1 MKFKLPLLVCIL
13 VICSYCSSDSLKKN
27 DSKETAKID
36 KKHEL
41 NEDYP
46 EINRDLD
53 DILEEGKIK
62 VSTTYSGT
70 SYFLYKG
77 KPMGFEYELLE
88 RFAKHI
94 GVDIEIV
101 VANDIDNL
109 FRNVNNGKVDLV
121 AHGLTVTEGR
131 KQKVAFSDYI
141 YLAHQ
146 VLVQKKPDNWRSLKR
161 HEIERALIQDALELD
176 GETVSVRGETAYS
189 ARLKNLAQEMGGNI
203 EIDTLNGT
211 YTTDEII
218 KMVVDGRVKY
228 TVADNN
234 IANILA
240 SYYPVLDVEVPI
252 SFSQRN
258 AWATRKNSPKLLNAI
273 NEWLEDFKKEVD
285 YYVIYN
291 KYYKNER
298 DFRRRVKSDFY
309 SLSSNSISKYDDIV
323 KLYAN
328 NIEWDW
334 RMLSSLIY
342 QESRF
347 DPDAGSWVGAVGLM
361 QMMPATAEEM
371 GVKNRKD
378 PNDNLNGGTKYLQ
391 HLWERFDNI
400 PDAEQ
405 RLKFTMASY
414 NCGYGHVLD
423 AQRLAA
429 EKELDT
435 LTWDDNVELMILA
448 LSSPRNYNKPGI
460 RYGYVRGIEPYTY
473 VQQIFERYNHYEQFI
488 KE

>member
-1 MKFKLPLLVCIL
+1 MKIRIFLLLIVL
-13 VICSYCSSDSLKKN
+13 TICSSCSLESSKKN
-27 DSKETAKID
+27 DNQSFQID
-36 KKHEL
+36 KKYKIE
-41 NEDYP
+41 EAYP
-46 EINRDLD
+46 KIDRDLD
-53 DILEEGKIK
+53 DILKDGKIR

-88 RFAKHI
+88 RFADHI
-94 GVDIEIV
+94 GLNIEII
-101 VANDIDNL
+101 VANDIDSL
-109 FRNVNNGKVDLV
+109 IRNVNNGKVDLI
-121 AHGLTVTEGR
+121 AHGLTITEDR
-131 KQKVAFSDYI
+131 KQDVLFSDYI

-146 VLVQKKPDNWRSLKR
+146 VLVQKKPDNWRTMKK
-161 HEIERALIQDALELD
+161 HEIARDLIQDAIELD
-176 GETVSVRGETAYS
+176 GQTVSVRGETAYS
-189 ARLKNLAQEMGGNI
+189 ARLKNLSQEMGGTI
-203 EIDTLNGT
+203 FIDTLNGT
-211 YTTDEII
+211 FTTDEII
-218 KMVVDGRVKY
+218 KMVANGQVEY
-228 TVADNN
+228 TISDNN

-240 SYYPVLDVEVPI
+240 SYYPILNVDVPI

-258 AWATRKNSPKLLNAI
+258 AWATRKSSPKLNQAV
-273 NEWLEDFKKEVD
+273 NEWLSEFKKQVD

-291 KYYKNER
+291 KYFKNER

-309 SLSSNSISKYDDIV
+309 SLSSNSISKYDDVV

-328 NIEWDW
+328 NIDWDW

-347 DPDAGSWVGAVGLM
+347 DPYAGSWVGAVGLM
-361 QMMPATAEEM
+361 QMMPATAKEM

-378 PNDNLNGGTKYLQ
+378 PHDNLNGGTKYLQ
-391 HLWERFDNI
+391 HLWERFGNI
-400 PDAEQ
+400 PDEEQ

-429 EKELDT
+429 EKDLDT
-435 LTWDDNVELMILA
+435 LTWDDNVDLMILA
-448 LSSPRNYNKPGI
+448 LSSPKNYNKPGI

-488 KE
+488 TE